1 MNASRDPV
9 KDWVVQQY
17 REIFGDSDT
26 ARAGKQV
33 DSDGNPTRIGRFTP
47 TSPIAVAGAA
57 AAVYAPRLLPA
68 VDGNETATDLLTLLH
83 GYQWP
88 LLAGAAA
95 LCAVDASRYR
105 AHKSTQML
113 ESVVRQTTGHL
124 PRKVTVSLAPGRRT
138 IRRATIKLH
147 PGTVIRP
154 KAFDEL
160 TRAIEEAFPGRGKW
174 EVRVKH

>member
-68 VDGNETATDLLTLLH
+68 VDGNETATDLLTQLH

-88 LLAGAAA
+88 LLAVAAA
-95 LCAVDASRYR
+95 LCTVDVSRYR

-124 PRKVTVSLAPGRRT
+124 PGRSSFHWLPDDGPSAGQRSNCTPAPLSGPRRST
-138 IRRATIKLH
+138 S
-147 PGTVIRP
+147 
-154 KAFDEL
+154 
-160 TRAIEEAFPGRGKW
+160 
-174 EVRVKH
+174 